1 MDVRKKVFSERV
13 VVHGLPRGKVGV
25 TIPGGVQETWRCGT
39 KECGLVDNIGGR
51 RVVELN
57 DPRGLSQPQ

>member
-1 MDVRKKVFSERV
+1 MLGKKSSLKEWWYT
-13 VVHGLPRGKVGV
+13 GCPGESGV

-39 KECGLVDNIGGR
+39 KECGLVDNIDGR